1 MERDPRKYLWDA
13 REAACAIIAFTRAK
27 SFDDYTT
34 DVVLR
39 SATERQF
46 QIVGEA
52 LLRLS
57 KIDPLAAERIPDF
70 RKIVGFRHVIVH
82 GYDAIDSRLVWRTV
96 QEDLPKLIATLSGLL
111 PDQ

>member
-13 REAACAIIAFTRAK
+13 REAACAIIAFTRA
-27 SFDDYTT
+27 
-34 DVVLR
+34 
-39 SATERQF
+39 
-46 QIVGEA
+46 
-52 LLRLS
+52 
-57 KIDPLAAERIPDF
+57 IDPLAAERIPDF